1 MPLVN
6 SFIDFIRRGLRGM
19 VRFIAPILNTLTGGK
34 LTPNMVT
41 ITGLLAHIPIA
52 WLIAMQHNIWAAS
65 LLFVFG
71 LFDALDGELARLQKS
86 ANNSGMLLDATTDR
100 MKEVLIYTGAAYAM
114 VAMGYQY
121 WAIWAVLA
129 CGGSLC
135 VSYVKAKGETTVA
148 GKIPASE
155 ANRLFQD
162 GLMRFEVRM
171 TLVFLGLLTNHLI
184 LAVVIIA
191 ITSWY
196 TAFDRLIKISRS
208 LNRAER

>member
-1 MPLVN
+1 MN
-6 SFIDFIRRGLRGM
+6 SFIDFVRRGLRA
-19 VRFIAPILNTLTGGK
+19 VVHFIAPILNKLSGGN

-52 WLIAMQHNIWAAS
+52 YLIATRHNLWAAGL
-65 LLFVFG
+65 LLFFG
-71 LFDALDGELARLQKS
+71 LFDALDGELARLQKKS
-86 ANNSGMLLDATTDR
+86 SNSGMLLDATTDR
-100 MKEVLIYTGAAYAM
+100 MKEALIYTGAAYAM
-114 VAMGYQY
+114 IATGHEY
-121 WAIWAVLA
+121 WAIWTVIA
-129 CGGSLC
+129 CSGSML

-148 GKIPASE
+148 GKIPANE

-171 TLVFLGLLTNHLI
+171 TLVFLGLLANRLI

-208 LNRAER
+208 LNHAER